1 MTVRPPSPAAALA
14 PARAA
19 GPAADAAPLLA
30 DDSDGDG
37 DGRRESR
44 YPPPATSTTAAAA
57 KARTFRVTAGLPRGL
72 RPPDAGSAARGAPVV
87 RGAVPRAAPMVR
99 VAAAR
104 ASAAMT
110 PLRRAVSSA
119 GIGAAVV
126 RASNAGSA
134 PSPASTS
141 AQRGQRETCASI

>member
-1 MTVRPPSPAAALA
+1 MTVRPPSPVAALA

-30 DDSDGDG
+30 DDSDGDR

-44 YPPPATSTTAAAA
+44 KPPPATSTTAPAA

-72 RPPDAGSAARGAPVV
+72 RPPDAGSAAPGVSVARGSPVV
-87 RGAVPRAAPMVR
+87 RE
-99 VAAAR
+99 AAAR

-110 PLRRAVSSA
+110 P
-119 GIGAAVV
+119 
-126 RASNAGSA
+126 
-134 PSPASTS
+134 
-141 AQRGQRETCASI
+141 